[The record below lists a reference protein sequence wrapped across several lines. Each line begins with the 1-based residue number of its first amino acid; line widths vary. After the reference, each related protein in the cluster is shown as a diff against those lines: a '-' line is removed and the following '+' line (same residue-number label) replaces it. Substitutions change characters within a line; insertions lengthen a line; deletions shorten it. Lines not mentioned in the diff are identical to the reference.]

1 LFRWSAGLPNA
12 RANRISVVL
21 LGLIALGG
29 CEPRKPASP
38 PAELVSPALDKIS
51 ADKRALI
58 AAAFQAANNN
68 PADAAANGRLGML
81 LLAYDQPAAAASAF
95 QRATLT
101 QPENFPWLYY
111 LGQAHA
117 AAGHTTEALD
127 AFRKAMAMRP
137 SFVPLQMKVTE
148 LLHPEQPVAPL
159 PDPLPDSLR
168 DPALRDPWMQAVH
181 DLRPDRKPPPPPDER
196 PAHFE
201 KGRDFM
207 AKKQFPKAIAELK
220 QTLEPEDKETPG
232 YLFALS
238 RACALS
244 GDLVGA
250 VKYGSDAKTAAL
262 KYGQT
267 DLVTAI
273 EGHLKRL
280 GDGSQP

>member
-1 LFRWSAGLPNA
+1 LPNA
-12 RANRISVVL
+12 RVNRISIVL
-21 LGLIALGG
+21 LGIIALGG
-29 CEPRKPASP
+29 CEPRKPPSP
-38 PAELVSPALDKIS
+38 PTELIAPALDKIP
-51 ADKRALI
+51 ADKRGLI
-58 AAAFQAANNN
+58 VAAFQAANDNA
-68 PADAAANGRLGML
+68 ADAGVNARLGML
-81 LLAYDQPAAAASAF
+81 LLAYEQPAAAAAAF
-95 QRATLT
+95 QRATLI
-101 QPENFPWLYY
+101 QPDNFPWFYY

-117 AAGHTTEALD
+117 AAGHKAEALE
-127 AFRKAMAMRP
+127 AFRKAMAIRP
-137 SFVPLQMKVTE
+137 NFVPLQRKVTE
-148 LLHPEQPVAPL
+148 LRHPEQPTAPL
-159 PDPLPDSLR
+159 PDPLPES
-168 DPALRDPWMQAVH
+168 LRDPWMQAVRN
-181 DLRPDRKPPPPPDER
+181 LRPEQKPPPPPDER

-238 RACALS
+238 RACAFS

-267 DLVTAI
+267 DLVSAI